1 MSISCPIVFDSI
13 QHRYTRTEDAKIFT
27 SVTTFISQFK
37 PQIDFTI
44 IAERTA
50 QRRGETKEQVLAE
63 WDAIKMKGTDFGTA
77 VHADIKNYL
86 DGGKCS
92 QDILQFLNKMKT
104 DHDLDNRIIH
114 SEKMVYDMD
123 HHIAGTADLIA
134 EHKGGEFFDVIDY
147 KTNKKFS
154 YSASRWDNNHF
165 SPPISHLPCNE
176 YFTYA
181 LQLSLYAYIFTK
193 MTGKKP
199 ANLVLYWCKRKNI
212 KTYTCAEG
220 IWKKIAVPYLE
231 EEIVSLLN
239 TIDGKKISIEEV

>member
-86 DGGKCS
+86 DGG
-92 QDILQFLNKMKT
+92 NVPKT
-104 DHDLDNRIIH
+104 FYN
-114 SEKMVYDMD
+114 
-123 HHIAGTADLIA
+123 
-134 EHKGGEFFDVIDY
+134 F
-147 KTNKKFS
+147 
-154 YSASRWDNNHF
+154 
-165 SPPISHLPCNE
+165 
-176 YFTYA
+176 
-181 LQLSLYAYIFTK
+181 
-193 MTGKKP
+193 
-199 ANLVLYWCKRKNI
+199 
-212 KTYTCAEG
+212 
-220 IWKKIAVPYLE
+220 
-231 EEIVSLLN
+231 
-239 TIDGKKISIEEV
+239 